1 MKRLR
6 YIMLLAGLMSLSLQT
21 IYAQRITR
29 SFRNTSM
36 SEALTILAKSTKDY
50 RINFMYDELEDFTV
64 TTSIV
69 KRTAP
74 DAIRQIMGFYPM
86 KMTIDGENIFVECTQ
101 KTPTKMIGR
110 IVDAHHRPVD
120 FANVALLNVRD
131 SSLING
137 GVTNEN
143 GQFVIP
149 CGARKAIVRVSCVG
163 YHTAV
168 DTYNTGK
175 IGSITLKEATM
186 NLQRV
191 IVKAVRPK
199 TKLTREGFQTQVQ
212 GTILSDAGMV
222 ADLLKQVPRVRVDKD
237 GNCSVFGKG
246 TPEIYVNGRKLTDK
260 NELQTISS
268 KDVKNVTVITTP
280 GAQYDAQVNSV
291 IRITTVKKQG
301 YGWSGNFQAK
311 YGFAMKN
318 AWQEQA
324 NLNYRVGGLDVFG
337 GLMWS
342 DSYFYDKLGLDE
354 YINGNQHQIYQKS
367 VGRIDSRN
375 YGPDANLGFNYEFN
389 ENHTIGLKYKF
400 GSGYT
405 KYFTVRQN
413 YSIFQD
419 GVHQGDVNYLNDE
432 SDSKQ
437 TPFHQADF
445 YYDGKIGK
453 WSIDLNASAMWR
465 TKDQI
470 QKATE
475 TSSELGDQIVC
486 SDSHTKGKLLAG
498 KLVVSYPLTDQLN
511 IDFGS
516 EYTNS
521 DSHTNNQNEGG
532 VAASNDSRIK
542 EQNIA
547 AFAEAA
553 WSLGDYSLNAGVRY
567 EHVKSDYYAEGVLNP
582 DMSRKYDN
590 VFPNVSLGY
599 DKGKWHSSLSF
610 TAKTYRPSYFRLSGY
625 TRYTSRHSYESGNP
639 NLRPKDAYHLEW
651 DAQYSW
657 LNFSAE
663 YIYNK
668 NASVYMMKPFQDNK
682 DIVLSYYENVDKIQN
697 LKFYLEATPVIGLW
711 HLDYTVGLVN
721 QFFDASKYVSDYN
734 ANRPSLYLDLENTWV
749 LPHHWKARLEYAYQS
764 RNYSELGVN
773 YAWNSLDASISK
785 SFLNNRLVVRLE
797 AEDLLHGQNES
808 WKYNNSYAHFTR
820 TGIDNTRIFLVNV
833 TYNFNAT
840 KSKYKGTGAGNAEK
854 SRL

>member
-1 MKRLR
+1 M
-6 YIMLLAGLMSLSLQT
+6 
-21 IYAQRITR
+21 
-29 SFRNTSM
+29 
-36 SEALTILAKSTKDY
+36 
-50 RINFMYDELEDFTV
+50 
-64 TTSIV
+64 
-69 KRTAP
+69 
-74 DAIRQIMGFYPM
+74 
-86 KMTIDGENIFVECTQ
+86 
-101 KTPTKMIGR
+101 
-110 IVDAHHRPVD
+110 
-120 FANVALLNVRD
+120 
-131 SSLING
+131 
-137 GVTNEN
+137 
-143 GQFVIP
+143 
-149 CGARKAIVRVSCVG
+149 
-163 YHTAV
+163 
-168 DTYNTGK
+168 
-175 IGSITLKEATM
+175 
-186 NLQRV
+186 
-191 IVKAVRPK
+191 
-199 TKLTREGFQTQVQ
+199 
-212 GTILSDAGMV
+212 
-222 ADLLKQVPRVRVDKD
+222 
-237 GNCSVFGKG
+237 
-246 TPEIYVNGRKLTDK
+246 
-260 NELQTISS
+260 
-268 KDVKNVTVITTP
+268 
-280 GAQYDAQVNSV
+280 
-291 IRITTVKKQG
+291 
-301 YGWSGNFQAK
+301 
-311 YGFAMKN
+311 
-318 AWQEQA
+318 
-324 NLNYRVGGLDVFG
+324 
-337 GLMWS
+337 
-342 DSYFYDKLGLDE
+342 DE

-367 VGRIDSRN
+367 AGRIDARD

-437 TPFHQADF
+437 TPIHQADF
-445 YYDGKIGK
+445 YYNGKIGK
-453 WSIDLNASAMWR
+453 WSIDLNASALWR

-475 TSSELGDQIVC
+475 TSTELGDQIVC

-532 VAASNDSRIK
+532 VAASNDSKIK

-547 AFAEAA
+547 TFAEAA

-610 TAKTYRPSYFRLSGY
+610 TAKTYRPNYFRLSGY

-639 NLRPKDAYHLEW
+639 NLRPTDAYHLEW

-657 LNFSAE
+657 LSFSAE

-668 NASVYMMKPFQDNK
+668 NASVYMMKPFQGNK
-682 DIVLSYYENVDKIQN
+682 DIALSYYENVDKIQN

-721 QFFDASKYVSDYN
+721 QFFDAEKYVRDYN

-749 LPHHWKARLEYAYQS
+749 LPHHWKARLEYSYQS
-764 RNYSELGVN
+764 RNYRELGVN

-808 WKYNNSYAHFTR
+808 WQYHNSYAHFTR
-820 TGIDNTRIFLVNV
+820 TGIDNTRMFLVNV

>member
-1 MKRLR
+1 MIRLR

-168 DTYNTGK
+168 DTYHTGK

-186 NLQRV
+186 NLQKV

-324 NLNYRVGGLDVFG
+324 NLNYRAGGLDVFG
-337 GLMWS
+337 GLMWT
-342 DSYFYDKLGLDE
+342 DSYYYDKLGLDE

-367 VGRIDSRN
+367 VGRIDGRK

-400 GSGYT
+400 GSGNT

-419 GVHQGDVNYLNDE
+419 GVHQGDVNYFNDE
-432 SDSKQ
+432 SLQ
-437 TPFHQADF
+437 TPIHQADF

-453 WSIDLNASAMWR
+453 WSIDLNVSAMWR

-498 KLVVSYPLTDQLN
+498 KLVISYPLTDQLN

-567 EHVKSDYYAEGVLNP
+567 EHVKSDYYAEGVLSP

-610 TAKTYRPSYFRLSGY
+610 TAKTYRPNYFRLSGY

-639 NLRPKDAYHLEW
+639 NLRPTDAYHLEW

-657 LNFSAE
+657 LSFSAE

-682 DIVLSYYENVDKIQN
+682 DIALSYYENVDKIQN

-721 QFFDASKYVSDYN
+721 QFFNAEKYVSDYN

-820 TGIDNTRIFLVNV
+820 TGIDNTRMFLVNV

>member
-149 CGARKAIVRVSCVG
+149 CGARKTIVRVSCVG

-175 IGSITLKEATM
+175 IGSITLKEETM
-186 NLQRV
+186 NLQKV

-324 NLNYRVGGLDVFG
+324 NLNYRAGGLDVFG
-337 GLMWS
+337 GLMWT
-342 DSYFYDKLGLDE
+342 DSYYYDKLGLDE

-367 VGRIDSRN
+367 VGRLDGRK

-400 GSGYT
+400 GSGNT

-419 GVHQGDVNYLNDE
+419 GVHQGDVNYFNDE
-432 SDSKQ
+432 SLQ
-437 TPFHQADF
+437 TPIHQADF

-475 TSSELGDQIVC
+475 TSTELGDQIVC

-532 VAASNDSRIK
+532 VAASNDSKIK

-547 AFAEAA
+547 TFAEAT

-639 NLRPKDAYHLEW
+639 NLRPTDAYHLEW

-657 LNFSAE
+657 LSFSAE

-668 NASVYMMKPFQDNK
+668 NASVYMMKPFQGNK
-682 DIVLSYYENVDKIQN
+682 DIALSYYENVDKIQN

-721 QFFDASKYVSDYN
+721 QFFNAEKYVSDYN

-820 TGIDNTRIFLVNV
+820 TGIDNTRMFLVNV

>member
-1 MKRLR
+1 
-6 YIMLLAGLMSLSLQT
+6 
-21 IYAQRITR
+21 
-29 SFRNTSM
+29 
-36 SEALTILAKSTKDY
+36 
-50 RINFMYDELEDFTV
+50 
-64 TTSIV
+64 
-69 KRTAP
+69 
-74 DAIRQIMGFYPM
+74 
-86 KMTIDGENIFVECTQ
+86 
-101 KTPTKMIGR
+101 
-110 IVDAHHRPVD
+110 
-120 FANVALLNVRD
+120 
-131 SSLING
+131 
-137 GVTNEN
+137 
-143 GQFVIP
+143 
-149 CGARKAIVRVSCVG
+149 
-163 YHTAV
+163 
-168 DTYNTGK
+168 
-175 IGSITLKEATM
+175 
-186 NLQRV
+186 
-191 IVKAVRPK
+191 
-199 TKLTREGFQTQVQ
+199 
-212 GTILSDAGMV
+212 
-222 ADLLKQVPRVRVDKD
+222 
-237 GNCSVFGKG
+237 
-246 TPEIYVNGRKLTDK
+246 
-260 NELQTISS
+260 
-268 KDVKNVTVITTP
+268 
-280 GAQYDAQVNSV
+280 
-291 IRITTVKKQG
+291 
-301 YGWSGNFQAK
+301 
-311 YGFAMKN
+311 
-318 AWQEQA
+318 
-324 NLNYRVGGLDVFG
+324 
-337 GLMWS
+337 MWT
-342 DSYFYDKLGLDE
+342 DSYYYDKLGLDE

-367 VGRIDSRN
+367 VGRLDGRK

-400 GSGYT
+400 GSGNT

-419 GVHQGDVNYLNDE
+419 GVHQGDVNYFNDE
-432 SDSKQ
+432 SLQ
-437 TPFHQADF
+437 TPIHPADF

-498 KLVVSYPLTDQLN
+498 KMVVSYPLTDQLN

-547 AFAEAA
+547 TFAEAA

-625 TRYTSRHSYESGNP
+625 TRYTSRHTYESGNP
-639 NLRPKDAYHLEW
+639 NLRPTDAYHLEW

-657 LNFSAE
+657 LSFSAE

-668 NASVYMMKPFQDNK
+668 NASVYMMKPFQGNK
-682 DIVLSYYENVDKIQN
+682 DIALSYYENVDKIQN

-820 TGIDNTRIFLVNV
+820 TGIDNTRMFLVNV